1 MCGIVVV
8 EGKCLPGEMEKML
21 LSIKYRGPDDTGTY
35 IKDNIALG
43 QVRLSII
50 DVKGG
55 HQPIFNEDRT
65 KCIVFNGE
73 IYNHKELRAKL
84 KN

>member
-1 MCGIVVV
+1 MCGIAVI
-8 EGKCLPGEMEKML
+8 EGDVLHGDMEKML
-21 LSIKYRGPDDTGTY
+21 QMIKHRGPDDTGTF
-35 IKDNIALG
+35 IKGNIALG

-65 KCIVFNGE
+65 NSV
-73 IYNHKELRAKL
+73 
-84 KN
+84 